1 MTATSAPQGCQ
12 SGQEWS
18 PPAGDWLARNGGSSH
33 QFGMMA
39 DKATSEPAL
48 VGEFPAELLGNLSA
62 EPPSNGALPGPT
74 RCGSTTPLARQ
85 RSAGRARDLAA
96 VHRRSLS
103 RPSSGGR
110 GLATAPVPSDSPSAV
125 FGGPLTSGNP
135 PSAMPPGASGA
146 TAAPSG
152 SVAVA
157 AVSSRPA
164 RPLLLP
170 RSRFPGA
177 GAGVMVASAGR
188 PTTTTTTTKTSGT
201 SGSQA
206 APTSCA
212 GPPAALPVSP
222 SAAAG
227 AIASGKPLPGAPA
240 VQWQSFSLVQPVQPA
255 PASRAEASNKE
266 ALAAMAAR
274 LSQVERLNQHQAAK
288 LAKLSQEADA
298 LRAENRILRRFSDL
312 EDDELPCEEEADAG
326 SADGLQGAGSAE
338 QQEMTA
344 LRTERDSFKQQCRDM
359 LKFLGD
365 YGLNWVGD
373 SEKFSEESG
382 EEAASEPPRGGADAH
397 GTVASRLSRPRP
409 SDFSCTVDIQVVTA
423 KVEGLNATVEKEG
436 ARIVRDRVGGAV
448 HARLVADDAPPLPLC
463 FFKDGVKLG
472 GRDFQMYSSRPAQ
485 LLLRDILDG
494 FFPYALKNDF
504 PDGVMLKVVDR
515 TGYDFTTWLRDHP
528 TGDKELTDGGDRLAL
543 VGVRA
548 SGGGANGSLCSAA
561 ERVPEKFV
569 RNGLICEVRGPEELL
584 RGGNAGARG
593 NSAPAGPCNRSS
605 ASGEVSLLH
614 PDRDPT
620 APLARLQVKL
630 DGLRLVLCM
639 EPTHTIGN
647 LEDALEKWCSE
658 NSHAGLKGSHLRT
671 PFPPQTFT
679 DRDQSLADAGLTPSA
694 TLFVAVEPSPL

>member
-74 RCGSTTPLARQ
+74 AAAQRHPWLGKEVPAGPATWLRSIAGACQGLRLVAVAWQQRRCPRTVRLQ
-85 RSAGRARDLAA
+85 CSAGRLPASA
-96 VHRRSLS
+96 
-103 RPSSGGR
+103 
-110 GLATAPVPSDSPSAV
+110 ATAPAAV
-125 FGGPLTSGNP
+125 AL
-135 PSAMPPGASGA
+135 
-146 TAAPSG
+146 SG
-152 SVAVA
+152 S
-157 AVSSRPA
+157 R
-164 RPLLLP
+164 RWRDGGLC
-170 RSRFPGA
+170 RQTNNNDNNDENQRY
-177 GAGVMVASAGR
+177 M
-188 PTTTTTTTKTSGT
+188 
-201 SGSQA
+201 GSQA

-326 SADGLQGAGSAE
+326 SADGLQGTSSAE